1 MGKLTEKY
9 LKRGTGT
16 SESYKDISA
25 VPFPVLT
32 VCPTYPY
39 KDDRIVYHGLNIVRD
54 LQVKKELT
62 TDQTYPVS

>member
-1 MGKLTEKY
+1 MGKITEKY
-9 LKRGTGT
+9 LRRGTGT
-16 SESYKDISA
+16 SESYKDISK